1 VVFEGGVPYLI
12 TNWHNLAGRDPST
25 GQSLSKTGGVPDEVI
40 ILHNQ
45 KGELGRW
52 IPKHEPLHEDI
63 DPLWSQHP
71 VHDQKVD
78 VVALPLTDLDDVEL
92 YPYSLTQTG
101 PDIAVPPA
109 DVLSIVGFPFGLTG
123 GGALAI
129 WATGFMA
136 TEPDI
141 DQFGLPAFL
150 VDCRGRP
157 GQSGSA
163 VIAHRN
169 GGAVALAD
177 GGTGMFGGP
186 ITKFLGIY
194 SGRINDQSDLGI
206 VWKTSAIAE
215 ILTSTKANEGRQAT
229 ASPSPAT

>member
-1 VVFEGGVPYLI
+1 MRVNGNDLATGTGFVMLQGGRPYLV
-12 TNWHNLAGRDPST
+12 TNWHNLAGRNPTT
-25 GQSLSKTGGVPDEVI
+25 GQPLSKTGGVPDEVI
-40 ILHNQ
+40 IMHNQ
-45 KGELGRW
+45 KGRLGNW
-52 IPKHEPLHEDI
+52 IPRAEPVLDNHV
-63 DPLWSQHP
+63 PLWMEHP
-71 VHDQKVD
+71 KYGSKVD
-78 VVALPLTDLDDVEL
+78 VVALPLTNLDDVEL
-92 YPYSLTQTG
+92 YPYSLAHAG

-177 GGTGMFGGP
+177 GGTGMFSGP

-206 VWKTSAIAE
+206 VWKLSAISE
-215 ILTSTKANEGRQAT
+215 ILQSAK
-229 ASPSPAT
+229 S